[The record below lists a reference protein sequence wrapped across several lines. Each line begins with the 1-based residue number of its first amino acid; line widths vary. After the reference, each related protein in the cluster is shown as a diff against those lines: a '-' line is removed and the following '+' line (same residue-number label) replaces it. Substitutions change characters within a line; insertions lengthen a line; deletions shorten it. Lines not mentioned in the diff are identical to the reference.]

1 MRRLLIG
8 LFALTLVASSA
19 PTALADRGLRLDAD
33 DTAGPLDIRSIAHA
47 HDDRGRLVHT
57 IRTFGTWRIGS
68 LPAKDDT
75 YLGFLFESPSDRFGS
90 DRFVW
95 VRRSETGGLYAELY
109 RVLTH
114 PNGEF
119 LRRVP
124 VWRPNKSSVRIAIRP
139 RFLGSGFANGYRWRA
154 TTSYEKGTA
163 GPCRRDQEASS
174 FPIGRCTDA
183 APGHQ
188 QRGLHHDL

>member
-1 MRRLLIG
+1 MRRLLLA
-8 LFALTLVASSA
+8 LFAVALVAGGA
-19 PTALADRGLRLDAD
+19 PTALADRGSRADAD
-33 DTAGPLDIRSIAHA
+33 DTPGLLDIRSIAHA
-47 HDDRGRLVHT
+47 HDERGRLVHT
-57 IRTFGTWRIGS
+57 IRTFGTWKTRS
-68 LPAKDDT
+68 LPVRDDN

-95 VRRSETGGLYAELY
+95 VRRAESGGLYAELY

-124 VWRPNKSSVRIAIRP
+124 VWRPNLTSVRIVIRP
-139 RFLGSGFANGYRWRA
+139 RFLGRGFANGYRWRA
-154 TTSYEKGTA
+154 STSFEKGA
-163 GPCRRDQEASS
+163 DGPCRVDQEASS
-174 FPIGRCTDA
+174 FPTGRCTDA

-188 QRGLHHDL
+188 QQGLRHDL